1 MIPKKEMRGERK
13 NMKRNEIF
21 VENLCLE
28 VTRRCNM
35 GCAHCLRG
43 NAEDLDMSHE
53 TIEQVLGQVDVIG
66 QVTFT
71 GGEPSLN
78 VDAIGTFLHGQGNTG
93 NCRALS
99 LSQPTG
105 KRIRKSWP

>member
-1 MIPKKEMRGERK
+1 
-13 NMKRNEIF
+13 MKRNEIF
-21 VENLCLE
+21 VGNLCLE

-43 NAEDLDMSHE
+43 NAENLDMSRE
-53 TIEQVLGQVDVIG
+53 TIDQVLEQVDMIG

-78 VDAIGTFLHGQGNTG
+78 MDTIRYFLRRQGDTG
-93 NCRALS
+93 NCRVLF
-99 LSQPTG
+99 LLQPTG
-105 KRIRKSWP
+105 KQIRRNWP